1 MFRRVACFC
10 GWCQAVGIGML
21 VAVIDTP
28 ALGVVVAFGCEGCL
42 GISIAD
48 ESLTNFRFRIALKS
62 R

>member
-1 MFRRVACFC
+1 
-10 GWCQAVGIGML
+10 ML

-28 ALGVVVAFGCEGCL
+28 ALGEVVAFGCEGCL